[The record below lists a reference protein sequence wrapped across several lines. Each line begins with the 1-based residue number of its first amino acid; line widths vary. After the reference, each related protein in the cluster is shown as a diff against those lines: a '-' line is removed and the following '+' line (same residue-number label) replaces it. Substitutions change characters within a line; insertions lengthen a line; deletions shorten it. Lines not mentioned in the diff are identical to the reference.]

1 MDTTR
6 FIRNFILFKEAL
18 QKQNFN
24 NKDLNTTSM
33 QAALHCEQLA
43 LQEQEHA
50 LQIEQ
55 ARAKMQLDFLS
66 LQSSLQAQKASTLN
80 TLIQCQSMIKS
91 LKDNAFINRANAF
104 VSLLQVQA
112 NSANGITPNVFETAF
127 KIIAQIGSE
136 YNQITLNNSHTHNGS
151 VSVSVQEKEQTSEL
165 KTILNKLSKELEKLN
180 DQSEVNSIQVFSD
193 KLEVLKDAPVRL
205 WGFSTL
211 SNAEEGFYNEANEQL
226 ASGSVC
232 LFRSDKLGKHTI
244 TFKASNTKTSLSKNI
259 TISVIANKLK
269 ERIN

>member
-1 MDTTR
+1 MDATR

-24 NKDLNTTSM
+24 NKELNALSM
-33 QAALHCEQLA
+33 QAALQCEQLA

-50 LQIEQ
+50 LAIEQ
-55 ARAKMQLDFLS
+55 ARAKMQLEFLS

-91 LKDNAFINRANAF
+91 LKDNAFINRANAY

-112 NSANGITPNVFETAF
+112 NAPSGITENNFENVLNTILE
-127 KIIAQIGSE
+127 IGKE
-136 YNQITLNNSHTHNGS
+136 YSTINKDSGKVVYNDR
-151 VSVSVQEKEQTSEL
+151 EQTNDL
-165 KTILNKLSKELEKLN
+165 KTILNDLSNELEKLN
-180 DQSEVNSIQVFSD
+180 KDSEMNQIQLFSD
-193 KLEVLKDAPVRL
+193 KLEVLKNAPIKL

-211 SNAEEGFYNEANEQL
+211 SNAEEGFYNEQNEQI

-232 LFRSDKLGKHTI
+232 LFRSDKVGKHI
-244 TFKASNTKTSLSKNI
+244 ISFKAQKADKIMVKKI
-259 TISVIANKLK
+259 TINVVENSLQNGA
-269 ERIN
+269 

>member
-6 FIRNFILFKEAL
+6 FIRNFTLFKEAL

-33 QAALHCEQLA
+33 QAALQSEQLA
-43 LQEQEHA
+43 LNEEAQGLQSEQV
-50 LQIEQ
+50 
-55 ARAKMQLDFLS
+55 RAKMQMDFLGMQAN
-66 LQSSLQAQKASTLN
+66 LQNAKAETLN
-80 TLIQCQSMIKS
+80 KLIQCQAMLKS
-91 LKDNAFINRANAF
+91 LKDNAMINRANAF
-104 VSLLQVQA
+104 VSLLQVQGNAA
-112 NSANGITPNVFETAF
+112 NTITFHNFETAF

-136 YNQITLNNSHTHNGS
+136 YDQIDLVNGI
-151 VSVSVQEKEQTSEL
+151 VKTKMIEKEQTNEL
-165 KTILNKLSKELEKLN
+165 KTILNSLSKELEKLN

-193 KLEVLKDAPVRL
+193 KLEVLKDAPIRL

-211 SNAEEGFYNEANEQL
+211 SNANEGFYNEQNEQI

-232 LFRSDKLGKHTI
+232 LFRSDKVGKHTI

-269 ERIN
+269 ERTN

>member
-6 FIRNFILFKEAL
+6 FIRNFVLFKEAL
-18 QKQNFN
+18 QKQNFT
-24 NKDLNTTSM
+24 NKELNALSM
-33 QAALHCEQLA
+33 QGALQCEQLA

-91 LKDNAFINRANAF
+91 LKDNAFINRANAY

-112 NSANGITPNVFETAF
+112 NATSGITTVNFDNVLKMILE
-127 KIIAQIGSE
+127 IGKE
-136 YNQITLNNSHTHNGS
+136 YDN
-151 VSVSVQEKEQTSEL
+151 KEQTDEL
-165 KTILNKLSKELEKLN
+165 KTILNDLSNELEKLN
-180 DQSEVNSIQVFSD
+180 KDSEMNQIQLFSD
-193 KLEVLKDAPVRL
+193 KLEVLKNAPARL

-211 SNAEEGFYNEANEQL
+211 NSAIEGFYNEEGEII

-232 LFRSDKLGKHTI
+232 LFRSDKVGNHTI
-244 TFKASNTKTSLSKNI
+244 SFKAQKEEKIMIKKI
-259 TISVIANKLK
+259 TISVVENSLQNGA
-269 ERIN
+269 

>member
-6 FIRNFILFKEAL
+6 FIRNFVLFKEAL

-33 QAALHCEQLA
+33 QAALQSEQLA
-43 LQEQEHA
+43 VNEEAQGLQSEQV
-50 LQIEQ
+50 
-55 ARAKMQLDFLS
+55 RAKMQIDFLGMQAN
-66 LQSSLQAQKASTLN
+66 LQNAKAETLN
-80 TLIQCQSMIKS
+80 KLIQCQAMLKS
-91 LKDNAFINRANAF
+91 LKDNAMINRANAL

-112 NSANGITPNVFETAF
+112 NAANGITPSNFEAAF
-127 KIIAQIGSE
+127 KIIGQIGSE
-136 YNQITLNNSHTHNGS
+136 YNQITLNNG
-151 VSVSVQEKEQTSEL
+151 SVSVQEKEQTNEL
-165 KTILNKLSKELEKLN
+165 KTILNNLSKELEKLN

-193 KLEVLKDAPVRL
+193 KLEVLKDAPIRL

-211 SNAEEGFYNEANEQL
+211 SNANEGFYNEQNEQI

-232 LFRSDKLGKHTI
+232 LFRSDKVGKHTI

>member
-33 QAALHCEQLA
+33 QAALQSEQLA
-43 LQEQEHA
+43 LSEEAQGLQSEQV
-50 LQIEQ
+50 
-55 ARAKMQLDFLS
+55 RAKMQIDFLGMQAN
-66 LQSSLQAQKASTLN
+66 LQNAKAETLN
-80 TLIQCQSMIKS
+80 KLIQCQAMLKS
-91 LKDNAFINRANAF
+91 LKDNAMINRANAL

-112 NSANGITPNVFETAF
+112 NAANGITASNFEAAF

-136 YNQITLNNSHTHNGS
+136 YNQITLNNG
-151 VSVSVQEKEQTSEL
+151 SVSVQEKEQTNEL
-165 KTILNKLSKELEKLN
+165 KTILNNLSKELDKLN
-180 DQSEVNSIQVFSD
+180 KQSEVNSIQVFSD
-193 KLEVLKDAPVRL
+193 KLEVLKDAPIRL

-211 SNAEEGFYNEANEQL
+211 SNANEGFYNEANEEI

-232 LFRSDKLGKHTI
+232 LFRSDKVGKHTI
-244 TFKASNTKTSLSKNI
+244 TFKAIKDSITLSKNI

-269 ERIN
+269 ERMN

>member
-33 QAALHCEQLA
+33 QAALQSEQLA
-43 LQEQEHA
+43 LNEEVQGLQSEQV
-50 LQIEQ
+50 
-55 ARAKMQLDFLS
+55 RAKMQIDFLGMQAN
-66 LQSSLQAQKASTLN
+66 LQNAKAETLN
-80 TLIQCQSMIKS
+80 KLIQCQAMLKS
-91 LKDNAFINRANAF
+91 LKDNAMINRANAL

-112 NSANGITPNVFETAF
+112 NAANGITASNFEAAF

-136 YNQITLNNSHTHNGS
+136 YNQITLNSG
-151 VSVSVQEKEQTSEL
+151 SVSVQEKEQTNEL
-165 KTILNKLSKELEKLN
+165 KTILNNLSKELEKLN
-180 DQSEVNSIQVFSD
+180 EQSEVNSIQVFSD
-193 KLEVLKDAPVRL
+193 KLEVLKDAPLKL

-211 SNAEEGFYNEANEQL
+211 SNANEGFYNEANEQI

-232 LFRSDKLGKHTI
+232 LFRSDKVGKHTV
-244 TFKASNTKTSLSKNI
+244 TFKASNDKTNLSKNI

>member
-6 FIRNFILFKEAL
+6 FIRNFLLFKEAL

-33 QAALHCEQLA
+33 QAALQSEQLA
-43 LQEQEHA
+43 LNEESQGLQSEQV
-50 LQIEQ
+50 
-55 ARAKMQLDFLS
+55 RAKMQIDFLGMQAN
-66 LQSSLQAQKASTLN
+66 LQNAKAETLN
-80 TLIQCQSMIKS
+80 KLIQCQAMLKS
-91 LKDNAFINRANAF
+91 LKDNAMINRANAL

-112 NSANGITPNVFETAF
+112 NAANGITAMNFEVAF

-136 YNQITLNNSHTHNGS
+136 YNQITLNYGR
-151 VSVSVQEKEQTSEL
+151 VSVQEKEQTNEL
-165 KTILNKLSKELEKLN
+165 KTILNNLSKELEKLN
-180 DQSEVNSIQVFSD
+180 EQSEVNSIQVFSD
-193 KLEVLKDAPVRL
+193 KLEVLKDAPARL

-211 SNAEEGFYNEANEQL
+211 SNAEEGFYNEANEQI

-232 LFRSDKLGKHTI
+232 LFRSEKVRKHTI
-244 TFKASNTKTSLSKNI
+244 TFKAIKDSVTLSKNI

>member
-33 QAALHCEQLA
+33 QAALQSEQLA
-43 LQEQEHA
+43 LSEESQYLQSEQV
-50 LQIEQ
+50 
-55 ARAKMQLDFLS
+55 RAKMQIDFLGMQAN
-66 LQSSLQAQKASTLN
+66 LQNAKAETLN
-80 TLIQCQSMIKS
+80 KLIQCQAMLKS
-91 LKDNAFINRANAF
+91 LRDNAMINRANAL
-104 VSLLQVQA
+104 VSLLQVH
-112 NSANGITPNVFETAF
+112 SSGNGITVGIFETAF

-136 YNQITLNNSHTHNGS
+136 YNQITMDSRGMNI
-151 VSVSVQEKEQTSEL
+151 QEKEQTNEL
-165 KTILNKLSKELEKLN
+165 KTILNNLSKELEKLN
-180 DQSEVNSIQVFSD
+180 EQSEVNSIQVFSD
-193 KLEVLKDAPVRL
+193 KLEVLKDAPARL

-211 SNAEEGFYNEANEQL
+211 SNAEEGFYNEANEQI

-232 LFRSDKLGKHTI
+232 LFRSDKVGKHTI
-244 TFKASNTKTSLSKNI
+244 TFKAIKGNTTLSKNI

-269 ERIN
+269 ERTS

>member
-6 FIRNFILFKEAL
+6 FIRNFVLFKEAL

-33 QAALHCEQLA
+33 QAALQSEQLA
-43 LQEQEHA
+43 LSEEAQA
-50 LQIEQ
+50 LQSEQ
-55 ARAKMQLDFLS
+55 VRAKMQIDFLGMQAN
-66 LQSSLQAQKASTLN
+66 LQNAKAETLN
-80 TLIQCQSMIKS
+80 KLIQCQAMLKS
-91 LKDNAFINRANAF
+91 LKDNAMINRANAL

-112 NSANGITPNVFETAF
+112 NAANGITANNFEAAF

-136 YNQITLNNSHTHNGS
+136 YNQITLNNGS
-151 VSVSVQEKEQTSEL
+151 VSVNEKEQTNEL
-165 KTILNKLSKELEKLN
+165 KTILNNLSKELEKLN
-180 DQSEVNSIQVFSD
+180 EQSEVNSIQVFSD
-193 KLEVLKDAPVRL
+193 KLEVLKDAPIKL

-211 SNAEEGFYNEANEQL
+211 SNAQEGFYNEANEQI
-226 ASGSVC
+226 ASGCVC
-232 LFRSDKLGKHTI
+232 LFRSDKVGKHTI
-244 TFKASNTKTSLSKNI
+244 TFKAIKDSVTLSKNI

>member
-33 QAALHCEQLA
+33 QAALQSEQLA
-43 LQEQEHA
+43 LSEGSQYLQSEQV
-50 LQIEQ
+50 
-55 ARAKMQLDFLS
+55 RAKMQIDFLGMQAN
-66 LQSSLQAQKASTLN
+66 LQNAKAETLN
-80 TLIQCQSMIKS
+80 KLIQCQAMLKS
-91 LKDNAFINRANAF
+91 LKDNAMINCANAL

-112 NSANGITPNVFETAF
+112 NAANGITLSNFEAAF

-136 YNQITLNNSHTHNGS
+136 YNQITLNNGS
-151 VSVSVQEKEQTSEL
+151 VSVEEREQTNEL
-165 KTILNKLSKELEKLN
+165 KTILNNLSKELEKLN
-180 DQSEVNSIQVFSD
+180 EQSEVDSIQVFSD
-193 KLEVLKDAPVRL
+193 KLEVLKDAPARL

-211 SNAEEGFYNEANEQL
+211 SNAEEGFYDEANEQI

-232 LFRSDKLGKHTI
+232 LFRSDKVGKHII
-244 TFKASNTKTSLSKNI
+244 TFKANNTKTSLAKNI
-259 TISVIANKLK
+259 TISVIENKLK
-269 ERIN
+269 ERAS

>member
-33 QAALHCEQLA
+33 QAALQSEQLA
-43 LQEQEHA
+43 LSEESQYLQSEQV
-50 LQIEQ
+50 
-55 ARAKMQLDFLS
+55 RAKMQIDFLGMQAN
-66 LQSSLQAQKASTLN
+66 LQNAKAETLN
-80 TLIQCQSMIKS
+80 KLIQCQAMLKS
-91 LKDNAFINRANAF
+91 LRDNAIINRANAL

-112 NSANGITPNVFETAF
+112 NSANGISFAIFETAF
-127 KIIAQIGSE
+127 KIISQIGSE
-136 YNQITLNNSHTHNGS
+136 YSKINREGNI
-151 VSVSVQEKEQTSEL
+151 VPEKEQTDEL

-180 DQSEVNSIQVFSD
+180 EQSEVNSIQVFSD
-193 KLEVLKDAPVRL
+193 KLEVLKDAPARL

-211 SNAEEGFYNEANEQL
+211 SNAEEGFYDEATNEQI

-232 LFRSDKLGKHTI
+232 LFKSDRVGKYTI
-244 TFKASNTKTSLSKNI
+244 TFKAIKGGVSLSKNI
-259 TISVIANKLK
+259 TISVVANKLK

>member
-1 MDTTR
+1 MDTAR

-24 NKDLNTTSM
+24 NKDLNTISM
-33 QAALHCEQLA
+33 QGALQCEQLA
-43 LQEQEHA
+43 LSEEAQGLQNEQV
-50 LQIEQ
+50 
-55 ARAKMQLDFLS
+55 RSKMQIDFLAMQAN
-66 LQSSLQAQKASTLN
+66 LQNAKAETLN
-80 TLIQCQSMIKS
+80 KLIQCQAMLKS
-91 LKDNAFINRANAF
+91 LKDNAMINRANAL

-112 NSANGITPNVFETAF
+112 NAANGITKSNFEAAF

-136 YNQITLNNSHTHNGS
+136 YNQITLNNGS
-151 VSVSVQEKEQTSEL
+151 AIVQEKEQTNGL
-165 KTILNKLSKELEKLN
+165 KTILNNLSKELEKLN
-180 DQSEVNSIQVFSD
+180 EQSEVNSIQVFSD

-211 SNAEEGFYNEANEQL
+211 SNAEEGFYNGQNEQL

-232 LFRSDKLGKHTI
+232 LFRSDKVGKHTI

-269 ERIN
+269 ERTN